1 MKADAQPLSKI
12 FSSDIRYLVPLYQRP
27 YVWKLESHW
36 RPLWEDIRLTADQL
50 LTDTAGGQTVADQN
64 LRAHFLGAVV
74 LEQQL
79 VQAGMIPART
89 VIDGQQRLTTL
100 QLFIAAAA
108 SVIED
113 LGDEKSARI
122 LQKLT
127 FNDADFVNVR
137 EDRYKVWP
145 TNSDRPM
152 FTAVMDEPGWGGDSN
167 FAEAMAFF
175 REAVAEWI
183 SESGHS
189 DQDCIKAMTRTI
201 RELLKVVAIDLEPA
215 DNAQVIFESLNG
227 RGQPLLAID
236 LVKNLVF
243 QLASAAHLDLLA
255 VHNLYWSQFDET
267 YWRTLQ
273 RQGRLNRARAEIFL
287 MHWLSYRTGQDVP
300 ADQLYP
306 RFKRVALES
315 PDVPIED
322 LLVEFSSDAKL
333 FKSYDTLSDPVE
345 RVFFERLGIL
355 DTSTVYPL
363 IIHLFKTCNASDL
376 SRSLRA
382 LESFLVR
389 RMVCRLTTKNY
400 NRLFLDWLKA
410 MRASADGPLSVLLDS
425 MRKAEG
431 DSARWPSDSDVLS
444 AVKVPAY
451 NSLTQSRIVMLL
463 SAAERA
469 LRSEKTED
477 VPLPPGL
484 TVEHVM
490 PQSWRQNWPLPD
502 GDDLEAAMN
511 REAYVHLLGNLTLV
525 TGQLNPA
532 LSNSAWPKKRSAVR
546 EHSVLL
552 MNNRLVDEHP
562 ESWDE
567 ADIDA
572 RGAEL
577 ADTICQ
583 VWPGPD
589 HQWSEIA
596 VEASSVDSTPPPA
609 EESLVASSDES
620 AARYD
625 DLVLAHFPGIKTS
638 HLVQRGSSNTLCD
651 MSAPEFIAYSAPVP
665 LDCSR
670 CRYRAFK
677 RGLSFQGEPVHNR
690 YPGIGG
696 LADELVD
703 PRWLIE
709 HADPRYQ
716 HLVPEPTAGPGEPD
730 EPGVET
736 GAGDPE
742 EVE

>member
-50 LTDTAGGQTVADQN
+50 LTDTASGQTVADQN

-127 FNDADFVNVR
+127 FNDPDFVNVR

-333 FKSYDTLSDPVE
+333 FQSFDTLSDPVE

-376 SRSLRA
+376 SRALRA

-400 NRLFLDWLKA
+400 NRLFLDWLKTV
-410 MRASADGPLSVLLDS
+410 RASADGPLSVLLDS

-431 DSARWPSDSDVLS
+431 DSARWPGDSDVIG
-444 AVKVPAY
+444 AVKMPAY

-463 SAAERA
+463 SAAESA
-469 LRSEKTED
+469 LRTEKTED
-477 VPLPPGL
+477 VPLPQGL

-502 GDDLEAAMN
+502 GDGLEAAMN
-511 REAYVHLLGNLTLV
+511 REAHVHLLGNLTLV

-532 LSNSAWPKKRSAVR
+532 LSNGAWPKKRSTIR
-546 EHSVLL
+546 EHSVLV

-562 ESWDE
+562 ESWGE
-567 ADIDA
+567 EDIDA

-577 ADTICQ
+577 VGVICK
-583 VWPGPD
+583 VWPGPEY
-589 HQWSEIA
+589 QWPTIA
-596 VEASSVDSTPPPA
+596 VPARLDEPPA
-609 EESLVASSDES
+609 PSSEEPPSGSPEEAVDG
-620 AARYD
+620 YD
-625 DLVLAHFPGIKTS
+625 DLVLAHFPGVKTA
-638 HLVQRGSSNTLCD
+638 HLAARGSTDTLCS
-651 MSAPEFIAYSAPVP
+651 MVAPELLPYSTPTP

-677 RGLSFQGEPVHNR
+677 AGLKFQGEPVHEW
-690 YPGIGG
+690 YPGIAG
-696 LADELVD
+696 LADELVE
-703 PRWLIE
+703 RQWLTTRF
-709 HADPRYQ
+709 DPRYR
-716 HLVPEPTAGPGEPD
+716 HLVPEVPTEAPAGVD
-730 EPGVET
+730 
-736 GAGDPE
+736 DPT
-742 EVE
+742 